1 MDHRG
6 GAWTPHA
13 GETRGDKLS
22 VLWPGRIGRGRLYLV
37 PLHLTLMPT
46 SASWRRPRQPCQSAP
61 ASRLHSVIQGF
72 SSRTCRASCSVPKL
86 PPTAD
91 LDLPA
96 RWAVLRYSL
105 TGPPRFL
112 LPTLV
117 RPVAVTVPFVLS
129 HGAAEMPS
137 PKLSTWSQGLT
148 VQGSHE
154 PPGEGVRPR
163 RPDRALI
170 TCMPFPAETSLNAMV
185 RRRIRGALLPKM
197 AIGKSGTWPSSGR
210 RPGRT
215 RPPRCRDGRSRGRE
229 AGRRALR
236 GDRTAAGADV
246 VI

>member
-185 RRRIRGALLPKM
+185 RRRIRGALLPKWL
-197 AIGKSGTWPSSGR
+197 SVNQV
-210 RPGRT
+210 
-215 RPPRCRDGRSRGRE
+215 RGRHP
-229 AGRRALR
+229 AGDRGALDRLGAATADRAGVRRAGAR
-236 GDRTAAGADV
+236 SAATGRPLERM
-246 VI
+246 